1 MAALRKSARAGEAR
15 KKALEKAAE
24 FESRHQNLV
33 KLSEKYFEAEGRIED
48 IGDDLDREIESLR
61 KASAAQ
67 AESLRAT
74 LKSTAQAML
83 DTKEPK
89 TNVAQRLGLSSAAL
103 GKLVGGKEQPRTT
116 DPVADTEVVAG
127 E

>member
-48 IGDDLDREIESLR
+48 IADELEEQIVALR
-61 KASAAQ
+61 KAAATQ
-67 AESLRAT
+67 AQNLKAT
-74 LKSTAQAML
+74 LRTTAKAML

-89 TNVAQRLGLSSAAL
+89 TNVAQRLGISSAAL
-103 GKLVGGKEQPRTT
+103 GKLVGGKEQS
-116 DPVADTEVVAG
+116 PVEDSPSDSEEPANE
-127 E
+127 

>member
-15 KKALEKAAE
+15 MKALEKAAE

-48 IGDDLDREIESLR
+48 LADELEEQIEALR
-61 KASAAQ
+61 KAAATR
-67 AESLRAT
+67 AENLKAT
-74 LKSTAQAML
+74 LRTTAKAML

-89 TNVAQRLGLSSAAL
+89 TNVAQRLGISSAAL
-103 GKLVGGKEQPRTT
+103 GKLVGVKEQS
-116 DPVADTEVVAG
+116 PVEDSPSDSEELTSE
-127 E
+127 